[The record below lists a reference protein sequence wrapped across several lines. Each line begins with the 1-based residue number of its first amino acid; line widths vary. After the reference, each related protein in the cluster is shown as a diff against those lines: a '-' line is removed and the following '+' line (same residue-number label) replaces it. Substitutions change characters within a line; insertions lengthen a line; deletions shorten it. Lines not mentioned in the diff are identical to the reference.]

1 LASGQLTERVPEG
14 EGAPAPKSRRR
25 FRPLSRVSIQ
35 SKVMAMLVVSS
46 IVSVAVVVAVGFV
59 SGGSMLRAT
68 ASERLLELL
77 ESQKR
82 AVEMLF
88 ADLTNSL
95 VVCSRGFTAAEAVQA
110 FTAAFDQLV
119 NATTDPAQ
127 QQAMVNYYDN
137 ELIKPTQRATG
148 DKLDLNTLLPTSNAQ
163 KYLQAHY
170 TALLTSGSGPMR
182 VDDAGD
188 GSAWSA
194 ANARFNDYFR
204 EIVTRFDYRDALLL
218 DTRGNVVYSL
228 DKGADLG
235 TNILTGPYRESNL
248 REAYEMAL
256 GANSIDFVWIT
267 DFQPYQPQL
276 DAPTAWLVS
285 PVGSGGR
292 TEGVL
297 ALKLPTSKIN
307 KIMTVDRNWHSAGMA
322 QGTETYLAGPDDLM
336 RSDSRLFLQDPTEY
350 QREAVAA
357 GTPSDIVNK
366 AIRLGGTTLVQP
378 VAGAGLRAA
387 QRGQTGTVTDTDYL
401 GNQELE
407 AYAPLIVPHSDLHW
421 SILAARDNSEA
432 FAQAVSFTKTLV
444 LATVAIVFVIC
455 VAAMVLA
462 QIFVRPIRRL
472 EAGAQRISAGDYD
485 VTIPVTARDEIA
497 DLSVTFNEM
506 SESLQA
512 KDELLNEH
520 RREIDRLLLSL
531 MPEPVVQRYREGEQ
545 TIAQEHEEVTVV
557 FADIV
562 GFDELSSD
570 LSGEEFVGIVD
581 DLVRELDS
589 AAESLGV
596 ERVRTLHDGYLASCG
611 LNVPR
616 LDSARRIV
624 DFALEMQHIIDRF
637 NSQNGH
643 HLSLRAGITTGNV
656 ISGLVGRSRLIYD
669 MWGAAVRLAH
679 QIHSGAP
686 QPGIYVTSQV
696 YEVMR
701 DMRQFT
707 PAGTIAVDGS
717 EQPIWRLSEPQ

>member
-1 LASGQLTERVPEG
+1 MASGQLTERVPEG

-235 TNILTGPYRESNL
+235 TNILSGPYRESNL